1 MLFFFVTA
9 VGQKVYARWTNYK
22 YYPGHVKNVGPDD
35 VISVL
40 FDDGDTRSYYVTDNN
55 GVILDVAPN
64 SDSAVTLY
72 TRVIAF
78 WPGTLR
84 YYSATVTNID
94 EEGGR
99 YYVEYDD
106 GDEGSVDLSQMRILP
121 WWAFSLIH

>member
-64 SDSAVTLY
+64 TDSVTLY

-78 WPGTLR
+78 WPGTVR
-84 YYSATVTNID
+84 YYSATVTKID

-99 YYVEYDD
+99 YYVKYDD
-106 GDEGSVDLSQMRILP
+106 GDEGWVDLSQMRILP
-121 WWAFSLIH
+121 WWAFSLIL

>member
-64 SDSAVTLY
+64 TDSVTLY

-99 YYVEYDD
+99 YYVKYDD

-121 WWAFSLIH
+121 WWAFSLIL

>member
-1 MLFFFVTA
+1 M
-9 VGQKVYARWTNYK
+9 
-22 YYPGHVKNVGPDD
+22 KNVGPDD

-64 SDSAVTLY
+64 TDSVTLY

-84 YYSATVTNID
+84 YYSATVTKID

-99 YYVEYDD
+99 YYVKYDD
-106 GDEGSVDLSQMRILP
+106 GDEGWVDLSQMRILP
-121 WWAFSLIH
+121 WWAFSLIL

>member
-1 MLFFFVTA
+1 MLFFFLTA

-84 YYSATVTNID
+84 YYSATVTKID

-99 YYVEYDD
+99 YYVKYDD
-106 GDEGSVDLSQMRILP
+106 GDEGWVDLSQMRILP
-121 WWAFSLIH
+121 WWAFSLIL

>member
-1 MLFFFVTA
+1 M

-84 YYSATVTNID
+84 YYSATVTKIE

-106 GDEGSVDLSQMRILP
+106 GDEGWVDLSQMRILP